1 MVNSREKE
9 EEEDRKQGTRCRAFI
24 VVKQQHNVRIEL
36 PPVRPNSLTGPCS
49 RALIGGAQSYMV
61 GGPPSH
67 CAIYIGGG
75 RSALGTRLTSA
86 TTPHRYSRSRS
97 KRGAASDGKLPPSPA
112 APPDVT
118 ASAISISSE
127 SMAPANDPN
136 TGASSGSTTP
146 APNPAPTDGLRFLSL
161 SLSLLFSDRS

>member
-1 MVNSREKE
+1 MQWSIQGRRRRRRIANRARAAVHLLSSSNNTMLGLNSH
-9 EEEDRKQGTRCRAFI
+9 QFG
-24 VVKQQHNVRIEL
+24 
-36 PPVRPNSLTGPCS
+36 LTGPCS
-49 RALIGGAQSYMV
+49 HALIGGAQPYMV

-97 KRGAASDGKLPPSPA
+97 ERGAASDGKLPPSPA
-112 APPDVT
+112 TPPDVT